1 MYFLSNDGTSLIKQE
16 AYKKLLQKCSNSYIQ
31 LVNQNGNNF
40 YLKNTLKLTSWT
52 FTKSFR

>member
-40 YLKNTLKLTSWT
+40 YFKNTLKLTSWT